1 MTETR
6 TNTDDQ
12 QLLDRLIDG
21 ELTPEARRDLL
32 LRLERESGGW
42 RRCALAFLEAQ
53 SWGQDFRALLK
64 EPAGEPSEGSVNSSS
79 TPVVAQVATAT
90 PSATSMSTSAS
101 RPVLLASRRW
111 LDRAGTLLAIAASF
125 VIAFGLGVASKRM
138 PDGGDGG
145 GMVAASRPAAPSSAV
160 PPIAEVDSTVAA
172 AAATKAAPTTQ
183 TAAPNELASAVGA
196 AIDAAAD
203 RNPTDGADDRVADDS
218 PIWLPSGL
226 ADEASLLGGE
236 PAPAV
241 PAYVRRALERS
252 GHAIEQQQELWPVQ
266 LENGSHALLPVERV
280 KVRYVGNDFE

>member
-6 TNTDDQ
+6 TRPHESGPEDQ

-21 ELTPEARRDLL
+21 ELSPEARRDLL
-32 LRLERESGGW
+32 LRLEHETGGW

-53 SWGQDFRALLK
+53 SWGQDFGAMLNQ
-64 EPAGEPSEGSVNSSS
+64 PVGAASEGSVLAAAVNATTSVAHLAPVSASAASTSTSS
-79 TPVVAQVATAT
+79 T
-90 PSATSMSTSAS
+90 
-101 RPVLLASRRW
+101 SRRW

-125 VIAFGLGVASKRM
+125 VIAFGLGVASKRL
-138 PDGGDGG
+138 PDGSDRVLDGGG
-145 GMVAASRPAAPSSAV
+145 GMVAANRPVAPSRS
-160 PPIAEVDSTVAA
+160 VDTSVAA
-172 AAATKAAPTTQ
+172 TATTTSAPTTQ
-183 TAAPNELASAVGA
+183 SAAPNELASAVGA

-203 RNPTDGADDRVADDS
+203 RKPTDNTDDDS

-226 ADEASLLGGE
+226 ADEASLLGDE

-266 LENGSHALLPVERV
+266 LENGSHALVPVERV

>member
-1 MTETR
+1 MTEHH
-6 TNTDDQ
+6 TNSPEPGADDK

-21 ELTPEARRDLL
+21 ELSPEARRDLL
-32 LRLERESGGW
+32 LRLEHETGGW

-53 SWGQDFRALLK
+53 SWGQDFRSLLK
-64 EPAGEPSEGSVNSSS
+64 EPAGESSDGSVPVSAGNTASQPIIAVPASLTSNST
-79 TPVVAQVATAT
+79 TP
-90 PSATSMSTSAS
+90 
-101 RPVLLASRRW
+101 RRW

-125 VIAFGLGVASKRM
+125 VIAFGLGVASKRL
-138 PDGGDGG
+138 PDAGGDA
-145 GMVAASRPAAPSSAV
+145 GMIAGHGAGASTTAIASAESVSPAGATSPAKADAPAATAAPS
-160 PPIAEVDSTVAA
+160 
-172 AAATKAAPTTQ
+172 
-183 TAAPNELASAVGA
+183 ELATTIGA
-196 AIDAAAD
+196 ALDAAAEN
-203 RNPTDGADDRVADDS
+203 RPEQAAEDS

-226 ADEASLLGGE
+226 ADEASLLGDE

>member
-6 TNTDDQ
+6 TNANDQ

-32 LRLERESGGW
+32 LRLDHESGGW

-53 SWGQDFRALLK
+53 SWGQDFRSLLK
-64 EPAGEPSEGSVNSSS
+64 EPAGEASDGSVPARTGNAATQMVVAAPASASS
-79 TPVVAQVATAT
+79 T
-90 PSATSMSTSAS
+90 
-101 RPVLLASRRW
+101 SRRW

-125 VIAFGLGVASKRM
+125 VIAFGLGVASKRL
-138 PDGGDGG
+138 PDGVDS
-145 GMVAASRPAAPSSAV
+145 GMVANNRPTAPSSA
-160 PPIAEVDSTVAA
+160 VDSTVAA
-172 AAATKAAPTTQ
+172 AAATKVAPTTQ
-183 TAAPNELASAVGA
+183 TAAPSELASAVGA
-196 AIDAAAD
+196 AIDAATD
-203 RNPTDGADDRVADDS
+203 RNPSDELADDS

-226 ADEASLLGGE
+226 ADEASLLGDE

-252 GHAIEQQQELWPVQ
+252 GHAVEQQQELWPVQ
-266 LENGSHALLPVERV
+266 LENGAHALLPVERV

>member
-6 TNTDDQ
+6 TSQHESGPDDQ

-21 ELTPEARRDLL
+21 ELSPEARRDLL
-32 LRLERESGGW
+32 LRLEHETGGW

-53 SWGQDFRALLK
+53 SWGQDFGAMLK
-64 EPAGEPSEGSVNSSS
+64 EPVGAASEGSVLAAIGKAASQ
-79 TPVVAQVATAT
+79 PIVAM
-90 PSATSMSTSAS
+90 PESASAASTSAS
-101 RPVLLASRRW
+101 STSRRW

-125 VIAFGLGVASKRM
+125 VIAFGLGVASKRL
-138 PDGGDGG
+138 PDGVDSGIDGSD
-145 GMVAASRPAAPSSAV
+145 MVAANRPAASSPS
-160 PPIAEVDSTVAA
+160 VDTSVAA
-172 AAATKAAPTTQ
+172 TATTTSAPTTQ
-183 TAAPNELASAVGA
+183 SAAPNELASAVGA

-203 RNPTDGADDRVADDS
+203 RKPTDNADDDS

-226 ADEASLLGGE
+226 ADEASLLGDE

-266 LENGSHALLPVERV
+266 LENGAHALVPVERV

>member
-6 TNTDDQ
+6 TNLDDQ

-21 ELTPEARRDLL
+21 ELMPEARRDLL
-32 LRLERESGGW
+32 LRLEQETGGW

-53 SWGQDFRALLK
+53 SWGQDFRSLLK
-64 EPAGEPSEGSVNSSS
+64 EPAGEASDGLIPAGSGNAA
-79 TPVVAQVATAT
+79 TQMLVAAPA
-90 PSATSMSTSAS
+90 SSMSTSRRDSA
-101 RPVLLASRRW
+101 ASRRW

-125 VIAFGLGVASKRM
+125 VIAFGLGVASKRL
-138 PDGGDGG
+138 PDGVES
-145 GMVAASRPAAPSSAV
+145 GMVANNRPTAPSAA
-160 PPIAEVDSTVAA
+160 IESTIAA
-172 AAATKAAPTTQ
+172 AAATKVAPATQ
-183 TAAPNELASAVGA
+183 TAAPSELASAVGA
-196 AIDAAAD
+196 TIDAAAEK
-203 RNPTDGADDRVADDS
+203 NPTDEIADDS

-226 ADEASLLGGE
+226 ADEASLLGDE

-252 GHAIEQQQELWPVQ
+252 GHAVEQQQELWPVQ

>member
-1 MTETR
+1 MTDTR
-6 TNTDDQ
+6 TNAHESGADDQ

-32 LRLERESGGW
+32 LRLEHESGGW
-42 RRCALAFLEAQ
+42 RRCAMAFLEAQ
-53 SWGQDFRALLK
+53 SWGQDFRSMLK
-64 EPAGEPSEGSVNSSS
+64 EPSSEPGDGSVPGTGNAATQMLVAAPASS
-79 TPVVAQVATAT
+79 
-90 PSATSMSTSAS
+90 MSAS
-101 RPVLLASRRW
+101 RGW

-125 VIAFGLGVASKRM
+125 VVAFGLGVASKRL
-138 PDGGDGG
+138 PDGGSGAG
-145 GMVAASRPAAPSSAV
+145 LVAENRPAAPSSA
-160 PPIAEVDSTVAA
+160 IDSSVAA
-172 AAATKAAPTTQ
+172 AASKVAPATQ
-183 TAAPNELASAVGA
+183 TAVPSELASAVGA
-196 AIDAAAD
+196 AIDAATD
-203 RNPTDGADDRVADDS
+203 RNPPDEIAEDS

-226 ADEASLLGGE
+226 ADEASLLGDE